1 MVDILNTN
9 NRYTIY
15 INKCIELAETI
26 VIKLDDVAY
35 LMNYLVVSKL
45 GVNSVDLT
53 DKSTWKY
60 YQNIAGIYHNSDKMM
75 RISSLDIDGEID
87 FTVANLATNKNTRE
101 AYKFG
106 SRYYTELVSLYPD
119 QELLIL
125 GILYPVD
132 INVAINA
139 KNGQIL
145 NYPSELVEDNE
156 YSLIRDLQT
165 IIDNYLF
172 RWVNSQYKLSDDL
185 YVATY
190 VGMLSIHVLQAIIS
204 LRLSK
209 CNTNEAHSY
218 HLRQYL
224 ASHAF
229 LDNYLDAL
237 NKKQSL
243 SFYRNIRYIERNVG
257 KNDTLDM
264 VIDKTMTIRNLPIY
278 QLQVKHDVSRL
289 NVYTGLAM
297 EDNESLFLELN
308 RQITPDPIIRREGI
322 NSPTDGIKLNDYTL
336 EKTLSKLEELTPN
349 NAEYQNDNLDTITNK
364 LVYSD
369 SSVLSTKLLE
379 SNVIDRTDSLM
390 YPLSNILYNHWIYLT
405 AKGKYKSFI
414 FIELPIE
421 NLSLRLSPQQAL
433 GLYLYCTMRL
443 YNNKVSKTV
452 SHQYKIPKIRV
463 DRVIRIPVPNINEL
477 VSIVDTNKL
486 PLSEIQRIYNTRT
499 ELDDFVSVQDFR
511 TLCENIFEKAQ
522 EQYIIY
528 SSQEDKDARG
538 YAQNLVARLYTDET
552 VFLDELV
559 NINND
564 PMSYQEFLDS
574 LNINLDNYDTTRLSE
589 LAATILSVAVLENNN
604 PTSKLQY
611 IQNSMISLL
620 LKLSSYSIEVINDI
634 NTLPIVIAPVQ
645 IIRINTNKIVE
656 NVSDY
661 VYDSSVDFSES
672 SVVQKQK
679 YLLSTKDLLDFGD
692 VRLTN
697 KIKEDLTDMITV
709 RVNRVDKDIVNY
721 RNYNVGLDHQGRFT
735 SSGEFQNIPEDDR
748 VYLFDKLRAI
758 QDIRIVRD
766 PLNLDFWLYNDFIVP

>member
-35 LMNYLVVSKL
+35 LMNYLVVSKM
-45 GVNSVDLT
+45 GVDSVDLT
-53 DKSTWKY
+53 DKTTWKY
-60 YQNIAGIYHNSDKMM
+60 YQNIAGIYHVSDKMM
-75 RISSLDIDGEID
+75 RVSSLDIDGEID
-87 FTVANLATNKNTRE
+87 FTVANLNTNKNTRE

-132 INVAINA
+132 INDAINA

-145 NYPSELVEDNE
+145 NYPSELVEENE

-172 RWVNSQYKLSDDL
+172 RWVNTQYKLSDDL

-190 VGMLSIHVLQAIIS
+190 VGMLALHVLQAIIS
-204 LRLSK
+204 LRLAK

-218 HLRQYL
+218 HVRQYL
-224 ASHAF
+224 SSHAF
-229 LDNYLDAL
+229 IDTYLDAL
-237 NKKQSL
+237 NKTQAL
-243 SFYRNIRYIERNVG
+243 SFYRNIRYIERNIG
-257 KNDTLDM
+257 KNDTLNM

-297 EDNESLFLELN
+297 EDSQSLFLQLN
-308 RQITPDPIIRREGI
+308 RQITPDPIVIREGI
-322 NSPTDGIKLNDYTL
+322 NSPTNGIKLNDYTL
-336 EKTLSKLEELTPN
+336 DKTLTKLQDLTPN
-349 NAEYQNDNLDTITNK
+349 NTEYQTDNLTDITNK

-405 AKGKYKSFI
+405 AKGKYQSFI

-421 NLSLRLSPQQAL
+421 NLSLRLTPQQAL

-443 YNNKVSKTV
+443 YNTGVDKSI
-452 SHQYKIPKIRV
+452 SHQYKIPKLRV
-463 DRVIRIPVPNINEL
+463 DRVIRIPPPTINEL
-477 VSIVDTNKL
+477 ISIVDINKL
-486 PLSEIQRIYNTRT
+486 PLTQIQRIYDTRT
-499 ELDDFVSVQDFR
+499 VLNTFVSVQDFR
-511 TLCENIFEKAQ
+511 TLCEDIFDKAQ
-522 EQYIIY
+522 QQYIIY

-552 VFLDELV
+552 VVLDELV
-559 NINND
+559 TSSND
-564 PMSYQEFLDS
+564 PMSYQDLLDS

-589 LAATILSVAVLENNN
+589 LATNILNVAVLENSN
-604 PTSKLQY
+604 PTSKLPY
-611 IQNSMISLL
+611 IQTSMISLL

-634 NTLPIVIAPVQ
+634 NTLPIVIAPIQV
-645 IIRINTNKIVE
+645 IRINTNKVVE
-656 NVSDY
+656 SIIDY
-661 VYDSSVDFSES
+661 VYETTIDYVES
-672 SVVQKQK
+672 NVIEKQK
-679 YLLSTKDLLDFGD
+679 YLLNTHDLLDFGD
-692 VRLTN
+692 VKFIN
-697 KIKEDLTDMITV
+697 KIKEDLTDMIV
-709 RVNRVDKDIVNY
+709 VQINKAARERYNY
-721 RNYNVGLDHQGRFT
+721 RNYDVRLDHQTTFT
-735 SSGEFQNIPEDDR
+735 STGNFDNIPEEDR
-748 VYLFDKLRAI
+748 QTLFDSIRKI
-758 QDIRIVRD
+758 QDIRVD
-766 PLNLDFWLYNDFIVP
+766 NNPLNLNYWLYKDIIIP